1 MNQSTENGYINDI
14 FKVGKDNYIEKNE
27 PALFNTRNTN
37 SLQGIIQET
46 PMSRIFFSDENI
58 DGLQKTIRY
67 KINQVANK
75 KISYQSEN
83 SLFII
88 MRSIYL
94 QFANSMARSDEILND
109 IRGLNKMVTDF
120 SVKNIKDQLDQYDGY
135 IQKISGPPTL
145 MEHPRYENK
154 QNYTYDSSNILR

>member
-1 MNQSTENGYINDI
+1 MNQSNGNGYINDI
-14 FKVGKDNYIEKNE
+14 FKVGKTNYIEKNE
-27 PALFNTRNTN
+27 PPIFNTRTTN

-46 PMSRIFFSDENI
+46 PMSRMFFSNGNI

-67 KINQVANK
+67 KINQETNK
-75 KISYQSEN
+75 TISYQSED

-94 QFANSMARSDEILND
+94 QFANSMARSGEILSD
-109 IRGLNKMVTDF
+109 IRGLNKMVIDF

-154 QNYTYDSSNILR
+154 QNYTYDSSNILG